1 MIRVLSLFF
10 CLLAASVTQAAS
22 IFVSVPPLVPVLKAL
37 DTDNQVESLVTAGYS
52 PATYSPTPRQLVA
65 LSNANIFVRSGLP
78 YEAAWMSRIKAVNPS
93 ILIVDLRDGVD
104 LLEHHHHHHEGH
116 DEHEDTDPHL
126 WTDPV
131 LIANQL
137 DKLAQALIKLTPDR
151 EQVIVKN
158 YLRYQ
163 QQLLGIDNQIRTLLA
178 PYANNTF
185 YVYHPA
191 WSYFAKRYQLNQVSL
206 ERGGKDFGP
215 HALEHV
221 LEASRHNA
229 HRVLFVQPQFDRR
242 LAQRVADEI
251 HGYVVTIDPLSEAYP
266 SNLLDAATALKK
278 VFSHE

>member
-1 MIRVLSLFF
+1 MIRALGLFF

-65 LSNANIFVRSGLP
+65 LSNADIFVRSGLP
-78 YEAAWMSRIKAVNPS
+78 YEAAWMNRIKAVNPS
-93 ILIVDLRDGVD
+93 ILIVDLREGVD
-104 LLEHHHHHHEGH
+104 LLEHHHHEGH

-126 WTDPV
+126 WTDPI

-151 EQVIVKN
+151 KQVITN
-158 YLRYQ
+158 NHQNYQ

-206 ERGGKDFGP
+206 ERDGKDFGP

-221 LEASRHNA
+221 LEASRHNT

-251 HGYVVTIDPLSEAYP
+251 HGHVVTIDPLSETYP
-266 SNLLDAATALKK
+266 NNLLDSATALKK
-278 VFSHE
+278 AFSHE

>member
-158 YLRYQ
+158 YLSYQ

-266 SNLLDAATALKK
+266 NNLLDAAIALKK
-278 VFSHE
+278 AFSHE

>member
-1 MIRVLSLFF
+1 MIRVLGLFF

-65 LSNANIFVRSGLP
+65 LSNADIFVRSGLP
-78 YEAAWMSRIKAVNPS
+78 YEAAWMNRIKAVNPG
-93 ILIVDLRDGVD
+93 ILIVDLRDGVE
-104 LLEHHHHHHEGH
+104 LLEHHHHEGH
-116 DEHEDTDPHL
+116 NEDTDPHL
-126 WTDPV
+126 WTDPS

-137 DKLAQALIKLTPDR
+137 DKLTQALIKLTPDR
-151 EQVIVKN
+151 EQLIAN
-158 YLRYQ
+158 NHLSYQ
-163 QQLLGIDNQIRTLLA
+163 QQLMKIDGQIRDLLD
-178 PYANNTF
+178 PYADNTF

-191 WSYFAKRYQLNQVSL
+191 WSYFAKRYQLKQVSL

-221 LEASRHNA
+221 LEASRQNT

-251 HGYVVTIDPLSEAYP
+251 QGHIVTIDPLSEVYP
-266 SNLLDAATALKK
+266 MNLLDAATALKK
-278 VFSHE
+278 AFSHE

>member
-1 MIRVLSLFF
+1 MTRLFSLFIF
-10 CLLAASVTQAAS
+10 LIATPFTQAAN

-37 DTDNQVESLVTAGYS
+37 DTDNQVENLVTAGYS

-65 LSNANIFVRSGLP
+65 LSNADVFVRSGLP
-78 YEAAWMSRIKAVNPS
+78 YEAAWMNRIKAVNPS
-93 ILIVDLRDGVD
+93 ILIVDLRDGIE
-104 LLEHHHHHHEGH
+104 LLEHHHHEGH
-116 DEHEDTDPHL
+116 DEETDPHL

-137 DKLAQALIKLTPDR
+137 DKLAQVLIKLTPDR
-151 EQVIVKN
+151 EQLIAN
-158 YLRYQ
+158 NHLSYQ
-163 QQLLGIDNQIRTLLA
+163 QQLLSIDSQIKTLLA

-191 WSYFAKRYQLNQVSL
+191 WSYFAKRYQLHQVSL

-215 HALEHV
+215 HALKHV
-221 LEASRHNA
+221 LEASHHNT

-251 HGYVVTIDPLSEAYP
+251 HGHVVTIDPLSETYP
-266 SNLLDAATALKK
+266 MNLLDAATALKK
-278 VFSHE
+278 AFSHE

>member
-1 MIRVLSLFF
+1 MTRLFSLFIF
-10 CLLAASVTQAAS
+10 LIATPFTQAAN

-65 LSNANIFVRSGLP
+65 LSNADVFVRSGLP
-78 YEAAWMSRIKAVNPS
+78 YEAAWMNRIKAVNPS
-93 ILIVDLRDGVD
+93 ILIVDLRDGIE
-104 LLEHHHHHHEGH
+104 LLEHHHHEGH
-116 DEHEDTDPHL
+116 DEETDPHL

-137 DKLAQALIKLTPDR
+137 DKLAQVLIKLTPDR
-151 EQVIVKN
+151 EQLIAN
-158 YLRYQ
+158 NHLSYQ
-163 QQLLGIDNQIRTLLA
+163 QQLLSIDSQIKTLLA

-191 WSYFAKRYQLNQVSL
+191 WSYFAKRYQLHQVSL

-215 HALEHV
+215 HALKHV
-221 LEASRHNA
+221 LEASHHNT

-251 HGYVVTIDPLSEAYP
+251 HGHVVTIDPLSETYP
-266 SNLLDAATALKK
+266 MNLLDAATALKK
-278 VFSHE
+278 AFSHE

>member
-1 MIRVLSLFF
+1 MTRLFSLFIF
-10 CLLAASVTQAAS
+10 LIATPFTQAAN

-65 LSNANIFVRSGLP
+65 LSNADVFVRSGLP
-78 YEAAWMSRIKAVNPS
+78 YEAAWMNRIKAVNPS
-93 ILIVDLRDGVD
+93 ILIVDLRDGIE
-104 LLEHHHHHHEGH
+104 LLEHHHHEGH
-116 DEHEDTDPHL
+116 DEETDPHL

-137 DKLAQALIKLTPDR
+137 DKLAQVLIKLTPDR
-151 EQVIVKN
+151 EQLIAN
-158 YLRYQ
+158 NHLSYQ
-163 QQLLGIDNQIRTLLA
+163 QQLLSIDSQIKTLLA

-191 WSYFAKRYQLNQVSL
+191 WSYFAKRYQLHQVSL

-215 HALEHV
+215 HALKHV
-221 LEASRHNA
+221 LEASHHNT

-251 HGYVVTIDPLSEAYP
+251 HGHVVTIDPLSEAYP
-266 SNLLDAATALKK
+266 MNLLDAATALKK
-278 VFSHE
+278 AFSHE

>member
-1 MIRVLSLFF
+1 MIRALGLFF

-65 LSNANIFVRSGLP
+65 LSNADIFVRSGLP
-78 YEAAWMSRIKAVNPS
+78 YEAAWMNRIKAVNPS

-104 LLEHHHHHHEGH
+104 LLEHHHHEGH

-126 WTDPV
+126 WTDPALV
-131 LIANQL
+131 ANQL

-151 EQVIVKN
+151 KQVITN
-158 YLRYQ
+158 NHQNYQ

-221 LEASRHNA
+221 LEASRHNT

-251 HGYVVTIDPLSEAYP
+251 HGHVVTIDPLSEAYP
-266 SNLLDAATALKK
+266 NNLLDAATSLKK
-278 VFSHE
+278 AFNHE

>member
-1 MIRVLSLFF
+1 MARLLSLLIFLTATPF
-10 CLLAASVTQAAS
+10 TQAAN

-65 LSNANIFVRSGLP
+65 LSNADIFVRSGLP
-78 YEAAWMSRIKAVNPS
+78 YEAAWMNRIRAVNPG
-93 ILIVDLRDGVD
+93 ILIVDLRDGVE
-104 LLEHHHHHHEGH
+104 LLEHHHHECHAGHE
-116 DEHEDTDPHL
+116 EETDPHL

-131 LIANQL
+131 LISNQL
-137 DKLAQALIKLTPDR
+137 NKLAQALINLTPDR

-158 YLRYQ
+158 HLSYQ
-163 QQLLGIDNQIRTLLA
+163 QQLLNVDSQIRDLLA
-178 PYANNTF
+178 PYADNTF

-191 WSYFAKRYQLNQVSL
+191 WSYFAKRYQLKQVSL

-221 LEASRHNA
+221 LEASRQNT

-251 HGYVVTIDPLSEAYP
+251 QGHIVTIDPLSEVYP
-266 SNLLDAATALKK
+266 MNLLDAATALKK
-278 VFSHE
+278 AFSHE

>member
-1 MIRVLSLFF
+1 MTRLLSLLIFLTATPF
-10 CLLAASVTQAAS
+10 TQAAN

-37 DTDNQVESLVTAGYS
+37 DADNQVESLVTAGYS

-65 LSNANIFVRSGLP
+65 LSNADIFVRSGLP
-78 YEAAWMSRIKAVNPS
+78 YEAAWMNRIKAVNPG
-93 ILIVDLRDGVD
+93 ILIVDLRDGVE
-104 LLEHHHHHHEGH
+104 LLEHHHHEGH
-116 DEHEDTDPHL
+116 DEHEDADPHL

-137 DKLAQALIKLTPDR
+137 DMLAQALIKLTPDR
-151 EQVIVKN
+151 EQLIVN
-158 YLRYQ
+158 NHLSYQ
-163 QQLLGIDNQIRTLLA
+163 QRLMKIDGQIRTLLA

-221 LEASRHNA
+221 LEASRQNT

-242 LAQRVADEI
+242 LAKRVADEI
-251 HGYVVTIDPLSEAYP
+251 RGHIVTIDPLSEVYP
-266 SNLLDAATALKK
+266 MNLLDAATALKK
-278 VFSHE
+278 AFSHE